1 MKEKMMRSIT
11 IKKADKKQAY
21 SRKLEQVKMKGLD
34 AKKYCGKLTIREDP
48 VKLQRRL
55 RDEWE

>member
-1 MKEKMMRSIT
+1 MMRSIT

-34 AKKYCGKLTIREDP
+34 AKKYCGKLIIREDP